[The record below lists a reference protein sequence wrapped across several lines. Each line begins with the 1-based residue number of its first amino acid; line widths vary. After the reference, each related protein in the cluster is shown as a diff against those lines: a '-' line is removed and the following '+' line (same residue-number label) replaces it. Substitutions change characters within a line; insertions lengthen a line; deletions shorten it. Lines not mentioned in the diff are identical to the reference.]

1 MVMQER
7 QEVLEIFLFSIWK
20 DVLMS
25 HDDDQVFSN
34 CLVTKQDVIQQVLQI
49 NTLKSANPS
58 TLHLRTNTKKALELI
73 MFILIN

>member
-1 MVMQER
+1 MQER
-7 QEVLEIFLFSIWK
+7 QKVLEIFLFSFWK
-20 DVLMS
+20 DVLTS